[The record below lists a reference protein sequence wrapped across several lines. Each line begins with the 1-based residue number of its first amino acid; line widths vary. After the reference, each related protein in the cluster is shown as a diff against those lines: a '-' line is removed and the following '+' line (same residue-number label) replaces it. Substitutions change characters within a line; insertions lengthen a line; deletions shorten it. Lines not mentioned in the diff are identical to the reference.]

1 MPTEPLHPKTGELI
15 EMMHATGAPP
25 IHQGTVEQGR
35 EMADGIPQ
43 LLGPGPE
50 VGDVSDVRIP
60 GPDGEIPARV
70 YRPQGEP
77 LATIVYLHGGGWVVG
92 SLDGFDAM
100 MRMLCQDSG
109 CKVVSVDYRLA
120 PEATFPAAADDAFAA
135 LSWVAS
141 HEQEGPLIV
150 GGDSSGGNLAAVS
163 ALRAR
168 DRGGP
173 ELAMQVLFYPVTDC
187 DFETG
192 SYEENADNELLSRL
206 DMQWFFDHY
215 VPEQSDRTNPDVSPL
230 RADDLSGLPPAYVVT
245 CGHDVLA
252 DEGRAYATRLAE
264 ADVPV
269 THRHHGDQ
277 AHGFVMMVN
286 FLPPADEAVR
296 AVSQAIRESVGAVR

>member
-1 MPTEPLHPKTGELI
+1 MHAKTLELI
-15 EMMHATGAPP
+15 EMMHASGAPP
-25 IHQGTVEQGR
+25 LHQGTVEQGR
-35 EMADGIPQ
+35 EMADGIPE

-50 VGDVSDVRIP
+50 VGDVSDVQIP
-60 GPDGEIPARV
+60 RPDGEIPARV
-70 YRPQGEP
+70 YRPKADP

-100 MRMLCQDSG
+100 MRMLCQESG

-120 PEATFPAAADDAFAA
+120 PEARFPAAADDAFAA
-135 LSWVAS
+135 LAWVAAN
-141 HEQEGPLIV
+141 EQEGPLIV
-150 GGDSSGGNLAAVS
+150 GGDSAGGNLAAVS

-173 ELAMQVLFYPVTDC
+173 ELAMQLLFYPVTDC

-192 SYEENADNELLSRL
+192 SYEENADNELLSRQ
-206 DMQWFFDHY
+206 DMIWFFDHY
-215 VPEQSDRTNPDVSPL
+215 VPDESDRTSPDVSPL
-230 RADDLSGLPPAYVVT
+230 RADDLSGLPPAYLVT

-252 DEGRAYATRLAE
+252 EEGQGYATRLSDAN
-264 ADVPV
+264 VPV
-269 THRHHGDQ
+269 THRHHADQ

-296 AVSQAIRESVGAVR
+296 DASQAIRESVGALR